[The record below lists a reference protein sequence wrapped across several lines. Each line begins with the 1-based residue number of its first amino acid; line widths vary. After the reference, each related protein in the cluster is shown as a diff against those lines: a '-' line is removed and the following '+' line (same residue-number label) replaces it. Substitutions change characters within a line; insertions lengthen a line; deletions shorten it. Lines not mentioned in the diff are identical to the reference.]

1 MGLNGEGAGRPT
13 ARDGRPADCTR
24 WLGGSPSLLRS
35 RSKIACGAH
44 RPLCHLG
51 QLASNPEKVQNE
63 GVTVEVQ
70 WSELQRD
77 PKGVAA
83 LADRGDV
90 RVRRRD
96 GAALL
101 LTREDRASST
111 AEGAVAAA
119 RALRNLLAHMEPQI
133 AAAALVDEFPWADL
147 LPQRDRAQFVTD
159 FVRAFQASAEMGQWT
174 PLAQTVREWKATA
187 AVHADPELVEQLT
200 SPLNDDFGAVPDPT
214 ED

>member
-1 MGLNGEGAGRPT
+1 
-13 ARDGRPADCTR
+13 
-24 WLGGSPSLLRS
+24 
-35 RSKIACGAH
+35 
-44 RPLCHLG
+44 
-51 QLASNPEKVQNE
+51 
-63 GVTVEVQ
+63 VTVEVQ

-101 LTREDRASST
+101 LTREDRASSS
-111 AEGAVAAA
+111 AEGAVTAA
-119 RALRNLLAHMEPQI
+119 RALRNLLVHVEPET
-133 AAAALVDEFPWADL
+133 AATALIDEFPWADV
-147 LPQRDRAQFVTD
+147 LPKEDRVRFVTD

-174 PLAQTVREWKATA
+174 SLAQTVREWKATA
-187 AVHADPELVEQLT
+187 AVYSDPELAEQL
-200 SPLNDDFGAVPDPT
+200 SRPLNDDFGAVPDPT

>member
-1 MGLNGEGAGRPT
+1 MPALLPQLQLPT
-13 ARDGRPADCTR
+13 APA
-24 WLGGSPSLLRS
+24 S
-35 RSKIACGAH
+35 
-44 RPLCHLG
+44 PLC
-51 QLASNPEKVQNE
+51 LAPNLEKVQNE

-111 AEGAVAAA
+111 AEGAVTAA
-119 RALRNLLAHMEPQI
+119 RALRNLLAHVEPQT
-133 AAAALVDEFPWADL
+133 AAAALVDEFPWADV
-147 LPQRDRAQFVTD
+147 LPRQDRAQFVTD

-174 PLAQTVREWKATA
+174 ALAQTVREWKATA
-187 AVHADPELVEQLT
+187 AVHADPELVELLS
-200 SPLNDDFGAVPDPT
+200 SPLNDDFGGVPDPT